1 MKRRERWCCVGACMR
16 GERGGKGGGEEVC
29 EERES
34 YGRVRGEGGEEWEK

>member
-1 MKRRERWCCVGACMR
+1 MRDKRSGRC
-16 GERGGKGGGEEVC
+16 GGEEVC